1 MNKIDAIK
9 SVLEKRSDVLREVL
23 KRTNLS
29 PMERAHY
36 QGKKD
41 GYEQAIELLGDSLES
56 ITIEL

>member
-9 SVLEKRSDVLREVL
+9 AALEKRADVLREVL

-29 PMERAHY
+29 PLERAYY

-41 GYEQAIELLGDSLES
+41 CYEQAIDLLGESLES

>member
-9 SVLEKRSDVLREVL
+9 AVLEKRAEVLRNL
-23 KRTNLS
+23 LGRTNLS
-29 PMERAHY
+29 PIERAHW

-41 GYEQAIELLGDSLES
+41 GYEQAIDLLGESLES

>member
-1 MNKIDAIK
+1 MNKVDAIK
-9 SVLEKRSDVLREVL
+9 AVLEKRADVLRQVL

-29 PMERAHY
+29 PIERAHY

-41 GYEQAIELLGDSLES
+41 GYEQAIDLLGESLES